1 MANPKIK
8 FKRSSVLNKRPDL
21 SSLDAGE
28 LALNTNDGRLF
39 IRRDTGGA
47 LGIDTGI
54 KIVNPWSEN
63 NSQTGIAC
71 TFDVSVSGVV
81 TATSFVGDGSN
92 LTNVSTGSTDLQ
104 FNNSSI
110 SVASTDGSLV
120 FKSSNIVVATL
131 SSTTAYWNVPFNL
144 NNNKI
149 TGVATATN
157 LLDASNKDYVDN
169 QVTGE
174 FPTGDYGNLVIGE
187 SDAFNQTVSN
197 LETFDC
203 LTEPALS
210 LDTTDLGVLT

>member
-28 LALNTNDGRLF
+28 LALNTNDGRIF

-47 LGIDTGI
+47 SGIDTGI

-71 TFDVSVSGVV
+71 TFDVSVSGAV
-81 TATSFVGDGSN
+81 TATSFFGDGSN
-92 LTNVSTGSTDLQ
+92 LSGIGGSSLQ
-104 FNNSSI
+104 FNNSSVSI
-110 SVASTDGSLV
+110 ASTDGSIV
-120 FKSSNIVVATL
+120 FKSSDVVVATL
-131 SSTTAYWNVPFNL
+131 SSTTAYWNVPLDL
-144 NNNKI
+144 NSNKI
-149 TGVATATN
+149 VN
-157 LLDASNKDYVDN
+157 LADPSNLSDASSKNYVDN
-169 QVTGE
+169 QVAGD
-174 FPTGDYGNLVIGE
+174 FPTGDYGNLVVGE
-187 SDAFNQTVSN
+187 SDAFNQTISN

-203 LTEPALS
+203 LTQPSLS